1 MREDEREEQ
10 GMLVRRAVLGDGYV
24 ERTLANRT
32 PFNEDFQR
40 FITRY
45 AWGEVWSDETLPRH
59 TRSLVTVALLVALGR
74 EQELRLHLQGARRN
88 GVTAD
93 EVKALLLHC
102 AIYCG
107 VPAANSAFRIAGEVF
122 ASASA
127 SGESATLANESG
139 E

>member
-1 MREDEREEQ
+1 MHEDEREEQ
-10 GMLVRRAVLGDGYV
+10 GMRVRRAVLGDAYV
-24 ERTLANRT
+24 DKTLANRT

-40 FITRY
+40 FITRN
-45 AWGEVWSDETLPRH
+45 AWGQVWSDETLPRQ
-59 TRSLVTVALLVALGR
+59 TRSLVTVALLVALGH

-107 VPAANSAFRIAGEVF
+107 VPAANTAFRIAGEVF
-122 ASASA
+122 ASPPASDEPA
-127 SGESATLANESG
+127 APSSKGDA
-139 E
+139 

>member
-1 MREDEREEQ
+1 MHDDEREEQ

-32 PFNEDFQR
+32 PLNEDFQR

-45 AWGEVWSDETLPRH
+45 AWGEVWSDETLPRR
-59 TRSLVTVALLVALGR
+59 TRSLVTVALLVALGHER
-74 EQELRLHLQGARRN
+74 ELRLHLQGARRN
-88 GVTAD
+88 GATAD

-107 VPAANSAFRIAGEVF
+107 VPAANSAFRIAAEVF
-122 ASASA
+122 ASASE
-127 SGESATLANESG
+127 SGEPATTANESG